1 MKDSCRFTSV
11 NEVSEFVDSIPNNAE
26 LSWGRMYRDND
37 GYIRCEFVFADD
49 PQLVSARR
57 EENRLHLKITDGIAL
72 VFLSILMFVL
82 YFFVPSVPVS
92 DAMICPE
99 YVHSL
104 AAWCGGVCL
113 LFGIGFIVYGSRGYL
128 KFLVKNHKRL

>member
-1 MKDSCRFTSV
+1 MKDSCKFASV
-11 NEVSEFVDSIPNNAE
+11 NEVREFVDSIPNNAE

-49 PQLVSARR
+49 PQLVSARK
-57 EENRLHLKITDGIAL
+57 EENRLHLKITDGIVL
-72 VFLSILMFVL
+72 VFLSILMFVFC
-82 YFFVPSVPVS
+82 FFVPSVPVS

-104 AAWCGGVCL
+104 TAWCGGVFL
-113 LFGIGFIVYGSRGYL
+113 LLGIGLIVYGSRGYL
-128 KFLVKNHKRL
+128 KFLANKRKRV